1 MNNFVFQNPTKL
13 VFGKGEIKRL
23 SKLIDKNKKILMT
36 YGGGSIKR
44 NGVYEQVMK
53 ALEGYDIVEFSGIEA
68 NPDYSTLMKAVDI
81 CKTQNID
88 FILAVGGGSII
99 DGTKFIATAA
109 KFEGEDAWD
118 ILSKKERL
126 PKPMDFASVLTLP
139 ATASEMNNGAVI
151 SRRDRQEKLAFHNP
165 EGYPKFSILDPDVV
179 LSLPAKQISNGIV
192 DIYAHTLEQ
201 YLTTCLDTKVMD
213 RWAESLLLTLID
225 EAPELLSENPSYD
238 SRANFML
245 TATMGLN
252 GFISMGVDEDW
263 ATHMIGH
270 ELTALCGLDHGETL
284 AIVHPGVMD
293 IMRKEKHGKLVQY
306 ARRVWNITNEDEEQ
320 AIDEAIERTENFFR
334 SIGKKTRLSEYG
346 IGDDVIKTIVE
357 RFKQRGWNV
366 GEQGIVTPEKAR
378 LILERVK

>member
-23 SKLIDKNKKILMT
+23 SKLIDKNKKILIT

-68 NPDYSTLMKAVDI
+68 NPDYSTLMKAVEI

-109 KFEGEDAWD
+109 KFDGEDAWD

-213 RWAESLLLTLID
+213 RWAESLLLTLIE

-293 IMRKEKHGKLVQY
+293 IMRKEKHGKLLQY
-306 ARRVWNITNEDEEQ
+306 ARRVWNITIENEEQ

-346 IGDDVIKTIVE
+346 IGDDIIETIVE

-366 GEQGIVTPEKAR
+366 GEHGIVTPEKAR